1 MSLLPYQVGSCRFM
15 ITVSLVTLSLIRVP
29 HFAALENASVET
41 KVLPRVTIIAIVL
54 VVILAALLFLLA
66 VGCCLCRSGRR
77 HGRRNRARDGGKHAK
92 AACDDRNR
100 LRRQS
105 SAADMGCNGSNCR
118 DGKDGAA
125 AASVFGKYRH
135 EAAAA
140 ADVYFKSPFELQT
153 DSSSA
158 DSRLDYRALARSLSM
173 PHHEAADLPNLPNGD
188 IPGRGRGSNNRGG
201 GSSCSLHLLQY
212 QQGPFIKDVRKIFW
226 FFLDPL
232 PHLSKFSG
240 DIHATSLLT

>member
-1 MSLLPYQVGSCRFM
+1 M
-15 ITVSLVTLSLIRVP
+15 
-29 HFAALENASVET
+29 ET

-77 HGRRNRARDGGKHAK
+77 RNGRRRQRARDSVK
-92 AACDDRNR
+92 ADRNR

-105 SAADMGCNGSNCR
+105 SAADLGCNGSNCR

-173 PHHEAADLPNLPNGD
+173 PHHHEAADERAAA
-188 IPGRGRGSNNRGG
+188 RGQAQKRVRARIARGPR
-201 GSSCSLHLLQY
+201 
-212 QQGPFIKDVRKIFW
+212 
-226 FFLDPL
+226 
-232 PHLSKFSG
+232 
-240 DIHATSLLT
+240 

>member
-1 MSLLPYQVGSCRFM
+1 MH
-15 ITVSLVTLSLIRVP
+15 

-77 HGRRNRARDGGKHAK
+77 GRRRQRARDSVK
-92 AACDDRNR
+92 ADRNR

-118 DGKDGAA
+118 DGKDGTTA

-140 ADVYFKSPFELQT
+140 ADVFFKSPFELQT

-173 PHHEAADLPNLPNGD
+173 PHHAADLPNLPNGD
-188 IPGRGRGSNNRGG
+188 IPGRGRSSNNRGG

-212 QQGPFIKDVRKIFW
+212 QQGPYIKDVR
-226 FFLDPL
+226 
-232 PHLSKFSG
+232 
-240 DIHATSLLT
+240 